1 MEFYRQPLLDIQR
14 RQLIAVHAVEIESD
28 YQMSGLRIISGT
40 AHGMRIQSV
49 PGDTT
54 RPVTD
59 RVKESLFNIL
69 SSDVR
74 GSTWL
79 DLFAGTGSI
88 GIEALSRGAEFVRFN
103 EMNRLAIQTIHT
115 NLEITRLKNDGQV
128 TQGDAFTLLRSHP
141 TRSFDY
147 IYIAPPQYKSMWSE
161 ALQMLDENP
170 GWLSEDGWVIV
181 QIHPVEMTEI
191 ELMNLAEIDRRKYGS
206 TLLIFFER
214 KPDS

>member
-1 MEFYRQPLLDIQR
+1 
-14 RQLIAVHAVEIESD
+14 
-28 YQMSGLRIISGT
+28 MSGLRIISGS
-40 AHGMRIQSV
+40 ARGMRIKAV

-69 SSDVR
+69 ADDVR

-103 EMNRLAIQTIHT
+103 EMNRLAIQTINA
-115 NLEITRLKNDGQV
+115 NLEITRLKANGLV
-128 TQGDAFTLLRSHP
+128 AQGDAFTLLRSVP
-141 TRSFDY
+141 NRSFDY
-147 IYIAPPQYKSMWSE
+147 IYIAPPQYKEMWSE

-170 GWLSEDGWVIV
+170 AWLSDDGCVIV
-181 QIHPVEMTEI
+181 QIHPVEFKEI
-191 ELMNLAEIDRRKYGS
+191 ELNNIEEVDRRKYGS
-206 TLLIFFER
+206 TILIFYER
-214 KPDS
+214 KTGD

>member
-1 MEFYRQPLLDIQR
+1 
-14 RQLIAVHAVEIESD
+14 
-28 YQMSGLRIISGT
+28 MSGLRIISGS
-40 AHGMRIQSV
+40 ARGMRIKDV

-69 SSDVR
+69 ANDVN

-103 EMNRLAIQTIHT
+103 EMNRLAIQTINA
-115 NLEITRLKNDGQV
+115 NLDITRLKANGLV
-128 TQGDAFTLLRSHP
+128 TQGDAFNLLRSVP
-141 TRSFDY
+141 ERSFDY
-147 IYIAPPQYKSMWSE
+147 IYIAPPQYKQMWSE

-170 GWLSEDGWVIV
+170 GWLSEDGCVIV
-181 QIHPVEMTEI
+181 QIHPVEMSDI
-191 ELMNLAEIDRRKYGS
+191 ELTNLEEFDRRKYGS
-206 TLLIFFER
+206 TLLIFYER
-214 KPDS
+214 KAEK

>member
-1 MEFYRQPLLDIQR
+1 
-14 RQLIAVHAVEIESD
+14 
-28 YQMSGLRIISGT
+28 MSGLRIISGT
-40 AHGMRIQSV
+40 ARGMRIQAV

-74 GSTWL
+74 GSIWL

-88 GIEALSRGAEFVRFN
+88 GIEALSRGAEYVRFN

-115 NLEITRLKNDGQV
+115 NLEITRLKAKGQV
-128 TQGDAFTLLRSHP
+128 TQGDAFTLLRSAP
-141 TRSFDY
+141 DRAYDY

-161 ALQMLDENP
+161 ALQMVDDNP
-170 GWLSEDGWVIV
+170 GWLSEDGWAIV
-181 QIHPVEMTEI
+181 QIHPVEMEEI
-191 ELMNLAEIDRRKYGS
+191 SLINLEEIDRRKYGS
-206 TLLIFFER
+206 TLLVFYER
-214 KPDS
+214 KLAV